1 MPDAT
6 TTRPSV
12 RPAILIAALAVACGF
27 AMARLLPPP
36 LSGPTLEWLDPPRA
50 IADFTLTSDHS
61 TYTNEDLHGQ
71 WQLLALGFTHCPDVC
86 PTTLTALSTLLAATD
101 VRNLQILFISVDPQR
116 DSAEQLA
123 GYVDFFAENI
133 LAATG
138 PQIELHQLARSL
150 GMDFRVDGPVD
161 NPTISHSPTIALIG
175 PDGLLHGRLRPG
187 FDLQQVARE
196 LAARLKGGV

>member
-6 TTRPSV
+6 PTRPSV
-12 RPAILIAALAVACGF
+12 RPAILIIVLAMVCGF
-27 AMARLLPPP
+27 IIARQLPPP
-36 LSGPTLEWLDPPRA
+36 LSGSTLEWLDPPRA
-50 IADFTLTSDHS
+50 IADFTLTSRHS
-61 TYTNEDLHGQ
+61 AFTNVDLRGQ

-86 PTTLTALSTLLAATD
+86 PTTLTELSALRAATD
-101 VRNLQILFISVDPQR
+101 ARNLQILFISVDPQR

-150 GMDFRVDGPVD
+150 GMDFRIEGPVD
-161 NPTISHSPTIALIG
+161 NPAISHSPTIALIG

-196 LAARLKGGV
+196 LTARLKAGK